1 LKAGAFWELV
11 RGGGTP
17 ELGMLLVRRAA
28 DGTSEARLGFL
39 LRVALGFGFG
49 AEAAVVEGAYEGTS
63 EILEGLRW
71 TVGAGAG
78 ARGALGTSC
87 AAGGVAVREME
98 ASDDFL
104 RNWLFEGDAR
114 SCDWLADGRSTGSLE
129 AAGRGRPE
137 GRGRCDGWS
146 MATVAAVS
154 VAVHA

>member
-1 LKAGAFWELV
+1 M
-11 RGGGTP
+11 RSGGTP

-49 AEAAVVEGAYEGTS
+49 AGAAVVEGAYEGTS

-71 TVGAGAG
+71 TVGADVGTGA
-78 ARGALGTSC
+78 APALGVGC
-87 AAGGVAVREME
+87 AAGGVAVRGME

-114 SCDWLADGRSTGSLE
+114 SCDWLADGRSTGNLE

-137 GRGRCDGWS
+137 GRGRFDGWS
-146 MATVAAVS
+146 MATVAACS
-154 VAVHA
+154 AAVHA

>member
-1 LKAGAFWELV
+1 M

-63 EILEGLRW
+63 EILEGFRW
-71 TVGAGAG
+71 TVGVGAGAG
-78 ARGALGTSC
+78 AGAALGASC
-87 AAGGVAVREME
+87 AAGGVAVRERE

-104 RNWLFEGDAR
+104 RNWLFEGEAR
-114 SCDWLADGRSTGSLE
+114 SCD
-129 AAGRGRPE
+129 
-137 GRGRCDGWS
+137 
-146 MATVAAVS
+146 
-154 VAVHA
+154 